1 MSQKNKKKI
10 GNDSRWQH
18 FCIFA
23 FGLYG
28 KIYALHHKDAVSA
41 PLISTMAS
49 LPATMDFSKMEEE
62 IIERWKEKE
71 VFNFFFQISKQAIA
85 RTGR

>member
-1 MSQKNKKKI
+1 LSKLTLVRQV
-10 GNDSRWQH
+10 SH
-18 FCIFA
+18 IFA

-28 KIYALHHKDAVSA
+28 KIYALRHKDAVSA
-41 PLISTMAS
+41 PLISTMAL

-62 IIERWKEKE
+62 ITERWKEKE